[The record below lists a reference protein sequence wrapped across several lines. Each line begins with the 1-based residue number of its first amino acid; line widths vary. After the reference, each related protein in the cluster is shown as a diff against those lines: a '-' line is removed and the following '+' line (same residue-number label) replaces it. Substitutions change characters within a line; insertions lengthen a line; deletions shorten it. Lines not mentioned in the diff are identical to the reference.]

1 MAVKFTERV
10 PGNNSVSLHVIG
22 VTLKKKNAALQGDGL
37 EASLYN
43 CVFTQPLVLLF
54 QSFRFRLIKSPVARI
69 CLYFNS
75 NSATVI
81 SSYNTEHN
89 EKVLLGFLH
98 AATIMQIYC

>member
-10 PGNNSVSLHVIG
+10 TGNNSVSLHVIG
-22 VTLKKKNAALQGDGL
+22 VTVKKNAALQGDGL

-43 CVFTQPLVLLF
+43 CIFTQPLALLF

-69 CLYFNS
+69 YLYFDS
-75 NSATVI
+75 NTATVT
-81 SSYNTEHN
+81 SLYNTEHN